1 MSNTINMAKKHIATY
16 PNALFNFGLQKGS
29 NISLLVADVN
39 SILKP
44 LAFTGLTVSE
54 SNEIDNIVTDHNS
67 NVYNNRMSGNVVA
80 EKTLIAEPQPFFP
93 IPQVFDRH
101 NLYVDEYINEDPEL
115 EDDFDEDEFA
125 QGDFANYQEDLN
137 THQVPGILAEQA
149 RRTQIINDETIY
161 GKMSEYHMIQ
171 GGHYSW
177 NAAMVNLLVEAA
189 MIASGADHLALVADD
204 SRTRIIP
211 GYRGDPTAAV
221 IVDTNGHTHDLIFID
236 HKLQV
241 ANRYELDIN
250 GNALLDRAN
259 RMLIANAKRQVLEIV
274 EALRF
279 VEPVKKSVLTQLGDI
294 VSNVGWKGNNEEKR
308 ELEENRDAL
317 RESVATYIPSAKDL
331 ARHIGEEI
339 RGMETAIAL

>member
-29 NISLLVADVN
+29 NISLLVADVGGV
-39 SILKP
+39 LKP

-67 NVYNNRMSGNVVA
+67 NVYNNRMNGRVVV
-80 EKTLIAEPQPFFP
+80 ETTLIAEPQPFFP
-93 IPQVFDRH
+93 VPQVFDRP
-101 NLYVDEYINEDPEL
+101 NLYVDEYVNEDPEL
-115 EDDFDEDEFA
+115 EDNFDEDEFA
-125 QGDFANYQEDLN
+125 QGDYANYQEDLN
-137 THQVPGILAEQA
+137 EHQVPGMLAEQA
-149 RRTQIINDETIY
+149 RRTQIINDDTIY

-189 MIASGADHLALVADD
+189 MIASGADHLALIADD
-204 SRTRIIP
+204 NRTRIIP
-211 GYRGDPTAAV
+211 GYRGNPTAAV
-221 IVDTNGHTHDLIFID
+221 IVDTNGHTHDLVFVD

-241 ANRYELDIN
+241 ADRNELDFN
-250 GNALLDRAN
+250 GNALLNRAN
-259 RMLIANAKRQVLEIV
+259 KMLIANAKRQVLEIA

-279 VEPVKKSVLTQLGDI
+279 VEPMKKGVLAQLGDI
-294 VSNVGWKGNNEEKR
+294 VANVGWKGNNEEKR

-317 RESVATYIPSAKDL
+317 RERVAAYIPSAKDL
-331 ARHIGEEI
+331 ARHIGDEI
-339 RGMETAIAL
+339 RGMEMATAL